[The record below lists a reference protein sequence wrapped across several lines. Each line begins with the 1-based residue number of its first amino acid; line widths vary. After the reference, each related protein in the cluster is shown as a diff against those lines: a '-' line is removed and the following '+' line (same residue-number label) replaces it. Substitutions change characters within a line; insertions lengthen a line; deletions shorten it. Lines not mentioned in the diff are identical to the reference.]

1 MNPILRSLLT
11 VVGIPTLVSSIHF
24 GFIASDVYVS
34 EASFAIR
41 SAKSAAPTG
50 GLSSLL
56 TSSIVSGGSQDSL
69 LVAEYVHSHDM
80 INQLQKRVDIRAHF
94 SDNEIDFLSRL
105 DEAATDQDMRDYF
118 RNHVRVTRDTTSDIL
133 TLSVRSFDADVSESI
148 ARNIIDISE
157 DLINDISGRMETDAL
172 SAANAEIDIAVQKV
186 NRTSAALTNFR
197 SSNVSMNPIMEA
209 EALFGVVSGLEERIT
224 ATEAELAEK
233 RAYMRDNSPQVTA
246 LKNRVNALRKQRG
259 IEKGRLLGSGSGE
272 SSDLIGDYQPLE
284 VARELAQQQYA
295 SALASLELARIEAQ
309 RKKMYLVTFIDPS
322 RPDEAVEPRRIRS
335 VLTVGIFSFVIYLIG
350 GLMWSALKDH
360 IGK

>member
-11 VVGIPTLVSSIHF
+11 VVGIPTLVSAIHF
-24 GFIASDVYVS
+24 GIIASDIYVS

-41 SAKSAAPTG
+41 SAKTTAQPT

-80 INQLQKRVDIRAHF
+80 IKELQERIDLRKHF
-94 SDNEIDFLSRL
+94 TDSNIDFLARL
-105 DEAATDQDMRDYF
+105 DSDATEEDMREHF
-118 RNHVRVTRDTTSDIL
+118 RQHVRVTRDSASDVL
-133 TLSVRSFDADVSESI
+133 TLSVRSFDAKVSENI
-148 ARNIIDISE
+148 ARNIIEISE
-157 DLINDISGRMETDAL
+157 SLINDISGRMEADAL
-172 SAANAEIDIAVQKV
+172 LAANTEVNLAVQRV
-186 NRTSAALTNFR
+186 NATSAALTEFR

-209 EALFGVVSGLEERIT
+209 EALFGVVSALEERIT
-224 ATEAELAEK
+224 GTEAELAEK
-233 RAYMRDNSPQVTA
+233 TAYMREDSPEVTA
-246 LKNRVNALRKQRG
+246 LTNRLNALKKQRAV
-259 IEKGRLLGSGSGE
+259 EKNRLLGDGVGE

-295 SALASLELARIEAQ
+295 SALGSLELARIEAQ
-309 RKKMYLVTFIDPS
+309 RKKMYLVTFIDPNL
-322 RPDEAVEPRRIRS
+322 PDEAVEPRRLKS
-335 VLTVGIFSFVIYLIG
+335 VLTVALFSFIIYLIG